1 MKEIKEIKKDIYSS
15 FAGIATT
22 IGYSEIHGRIIAAL
36 LVSDRKLSLQE
47 MAKETGYSI
56 STLSLSL
63 DLLEFL
69 GMIKKIKNAGD
80 RKLYI
85 ELQGDLLEGLKKAF
99 VIKLQKN
106 ISDSLSNFENYK
118 ELVKESDDKDKKKV
132 MEALNT
138 LEEEIRKLSSYINLL
153 SKLKLP

>member
-1 MKEIKEIKKDIYSS
+1 MVETREIKKNIYSS
-15 FAGIATT
+15 FADIAAT
-22 IGYSEIHGRIIAAL
+22 IGYSEIHGRTIAAL
-36 LVSDRKLSLQE
+36 LVSNRKLSLQDL
-47 MAKETGYSI
+47 AKETGYSI

-106 ISDSLSNFENYK
+106 ISDSLNNFENYK
-118 ELVKESDDKDKKKV
+118 ELIKKSDDKDKKKV

-138 LEEEIRKLSSYINLL
+138 LEEEIRKLNKYISLL

>member
-1 MKEIKEIKKDIYSS
+1 MEVEEIKKNIYSS
-15 FAGIATT
+15 FADIAAT
-22 IGYSEIHGRIIAAL
+22 IGYSEIHGRIIASL
-36 LVSDRKLSLQE
+36 LVCNKKLSLQDL
-47 MAKETGYSI
+47 AKETGYSV

-80 RKLYI
+80 RKLYV

-99 VIKLQKN
+99 VLKLQKN
-106 ISDSLSNFENYK
+106 INNSLSNFENYK
-118 ELVKESDDKDKKKV
+118 ELLKNSSDKDRKKV

-138 LEEEIRKLSSYINLL
+138 LEDEIKKLNNYINLL